1 MTALDGAG
9 TQVAVDP
16 EALVER
22 VQELTERLD
31 AVVDPIARATALDLA
46 AAVMELHRVGLERL
60 VAALDGDAPGLAE
73 ARRVLTG
80 DGVVASLLLIHGLY
94 PVPLEERVAGA
105 LRKVRPYLASHGGDV
120 ELVGLDDG
128 VARLRLT
135 GSCDG
140 CAGSAATLELAIR
153 QALDEEAPDLDGLE
167 VEGAVPPPAPVTLG
181 LSRWVPVEVGA
192 LDEGAL
198 RALHVNGA
206 ELVVARVDG
215 GLLAYR
221 DACAGC
227 GAALHAGAL
236 EGRVLTC
243 PSCGGRFDLPLAGR
257 SLSGGPQLAAVPLLA
272 DAGSVRVAIA

>member
-1 MTALDGAG
+1 VTAVDDGA
-9 TQVAVDP
+9 ARADLDS
-16 EALVER
+16 EALVAR
-22 VQELTERLD
+22 VAELTERLD
-31 AVVDPIARATALDLA
+31 VVVDPIARETALDLV

-60 VAALDGDAPGLAE
+60 CGALDGDAPELVE
-73 ARRVLTG
+73 ARRTLTD

-94 PVPLEERVAGA
+94 PVPLADRVAEA

-120 ELVGLDDG
+120 ELVGVADG

-181 LSRWVPVEVGA
+181 LSRWVPVDVGGLADGA
-192 LDEGAL
+192 LAAL
-198 RALHVNGA
+198 EVNGA
-206 ELVVARVDG
+206 ELVVARIDG

-227 GAALHAGAL
+227 GGPLRAGAL
-236 EGRVLTC
+236 AGAVLTC
-243 PSCGGRFDLPLAGR
+243 PSCGARFDLPLAGR
-257 SLSGGPQLAAVPLLA
+257 SLAGGPQLAAVPLLA
-272 DAGSVRVAIA
+272 DAGAVRVAVR